1 MPSILFNFFVNGH
14 LFENRIVLP
23 SFHPIGCVLFVLGG
37 DVAGHAGHSAG
48 FVLGAFQNDLNAIT
62 FFGHDWGVGSL
73 NVQLVLRFRLRYGL
87 WTENHE

>member
-37 DVAGHAGHSAG
+37 DVAGHAGHAAG

-62 FFGHDWGVGSL
+62 FFGH
-73 NVQLVLRFRLRYGL
+73 GL
-87 WTENHE
+87 EN